1 MDKSESLKDFINN
14 RMKMSHV
21 YQPVMLK
28 VLLQQ
33 NGQATVDEIAKSL
46 LLYDQSQIEYYGL
59 RTKSMVGKVLTNND
73 VVEPIKQGRSLVGYR
88 LVQDDITEAE
98 RASLV
103 ALCDQHIND
112 YINKRGEAIWGHR
125 GPDSGYV
132 SGGIRYEVLKRAKHR
147 CELCGGHEDQVA
159 LHIDHIIPRSK
170 GGPDDLSNFQALC
183 VTCNTN
189 KRNTDDT
196 DFRGL
201 LDSYNDRESGC
212 IFCELG
218 AGRIIAE
225 NELCLAIRDG
235 YPVTDHH
242 TLVIPKRH
250 VADYF
255 DLYQPE
261 RNAIDHMLQ
270 EQRTAILALDSTV
283 TGFNVG
289 INAGKSAGQTVF
301 HVHVHLIPRRDS
313 DVVNPKGGIRGVIP
327 SKQKY

>member
-1 MDKSESLKDFINN
+1 MSLKDFINN

-125 GPDSGYV
+125 GPDS
-132 SGGIRYEVLKRAKHR
+132 
-147 CELCGGHEDQVA
+147 
-159 LHIDHIIPRSK
+159 
-170 GGPDDLSNFQALC
+170 
-183 VTCNTN
+183 
-189 KRNTDDT
+189 
-196 DFRGL
+196 
-201 LDSYNDRESGC
+201 
-212 IFCELG
+212 
-218 AGRIIAE
+218 
-225 NELCLAIRDG
+225 
-235 YPVTDHH
+235 
-242 TLVIPKRH
+242 
-250 VADYF
+250 
-255 DLYQPE
+255 
-261 RNAIDHMLQ
+261 
-270 EQRTAILALDSTV
+270 
-283 TGFNVG
+283 
-289 INAGKSAGQTVF
+289 
-301 HVHVHLIPRRDS
+301 
-313 DVVNPKGGIRGVIP
+313 
-327 SKQKY
+327 